1 MLKCLIVFQN
11 RDNEQKQTK
20 GKYDTFY
27 MKKENGKNVVK
38 VFSSIRGFTQSLKRM
53 K

>member
-1 MLKCLIVFQN
+1 MLKFLIAFQN
-11 RDNEQKQTK
+11 RNNEQKQTK

-27 MKKENGKNVVK
+27 MKKENGRNVVK
-38 VFSSIRGFTQSLKRM
+38 VFSSIRAFTQSLKRM

>member
-1 MLKCLIVFQN
+1 MMN
-11 RDNEQKQTK
+11 RNK

>member
-1 MLKCLIVFQN
+1 MNRKKLK
-11 RDNEQKQTK
+11 
-20 GKYDTFY
+20 KYDTFY

-38 VFSSIRGFTQSLKRM
+38 VFSSIGGFTQSLKRM

>member
-1 MLKCLIVFQN
+1 MLKFLIVLQN
-11 RDNEQKQTK
+11 RDNEQKRTK
-20 GKYDTFY
+20 RKYDTFY

-38 VFSSIRGFTQSLKRM
+38 VFSSIQGFTWSLKRM